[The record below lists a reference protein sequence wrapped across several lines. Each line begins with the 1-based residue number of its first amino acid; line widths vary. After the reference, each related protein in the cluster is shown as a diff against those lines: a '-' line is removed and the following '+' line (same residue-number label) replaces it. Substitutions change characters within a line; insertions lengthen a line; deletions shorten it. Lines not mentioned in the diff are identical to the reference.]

1 MIGQT
6 VSHYRVLDRLGSGG
20 MGVVYKAEDLKLGR
34 HVALKFL
41 PVEMERDTLALERFQ
56 REARTASSLNHPHIC
71 TIYGVDEHEGRHFIA
86 MELLEGDTLKSRIEG
101 RPMKIGQLLELALQM
116 TDALE
121 AAHAKGIVHRD
132 IKPANI
138 FVTARGQAK
147 ILDFGLAKLESAPLR
162 LGAGGLS
169 GMETAAGDAHLTSP
183 GSTLGTV
190 AYMSPEQ
197 ARGETLDARSDLF
210 SFGAVLY
217 EMATGAIPFSGST
230 SAVIFD
236 QILHHDPAPLLN
248 LNPTLPN
255 DLERAIRK
263 SMEKD
268 RRMRYQGASE
278 LKTDLLRIRRDLDS
292 GKSPAASS
300 GSERVPAAPSERS
313 VAVLYFENLSGSK
326 DDDYFR
332 DGMTED
338 VITELANIAEIRVF
352 PRPSVLAYRDK
363 PAAPTQVGKELN
375 AAYVLGGSLRRAGNR
390 LRVNANLVE
399 TATGLTIWAKRYDRE
414 LQDVFEVQD
423 EIARSIA
430 EALRVTL
437 SPQEHDAIAAKPTE
451 NLEAYDCYLRGRNY
465 TRRENLEFAMQ
476 MFEKAISFDPS
487 FALAHAGLGNI
498 CGLIYEIHDHQ
509 ARWIEKGLEACDR
522 ALAIDPNLAEAL
534 SARARIFYAEKKYE
548 EAIRYAKLAIGRK
561 ADCEGAYTVLA
572 RTYFSSSRLEDGA
585 GLLEAALAASGD
597 DYNVYVP
604 LMNILAQM
612 GREEELKS
620 LLSRMISVL
629 QQQLEVVPEDV
640 RARILLAGN
649 YAKVARRTES
659 VRELERAVQMRFNDP
674 NVLYNA
680 ACAYGVMNMKR
691 EALEMLKKAKAAGYA
706 NMDWANRDPDL
717 TCVKDEPDFKELF
730 SGG

>member
-6 VSHYRVLDRLGSGG
+6 VSHYRVIDRLGSGG

-34 HVALKFL
+34 PVALKFL
-41 PVEMERDTLALERFQ
+41 PQELENDTQALERFQ

-71 TIYGVDEHEGRHFIA
+71 TIYEVDEHEGRHFIA
-86 MELLEGDTLKSRIEG
+86 MELLDGETLKERIEG
-101 RPMKIGQLLELALQM
+101 RAMGVAPLLELAIQM
-116 TDALE
+116 ADALE
-121 AAHAKGIVHRD
+121 AAHARGIVHRD

-147 ILDFGLAKLESAPLR
+147 ILDFGLAKLEPSRLR
-162 LGAGGLS
+162 TGAAGFS
-169 GMETAAGDAHLTSP
+169 GMETAAGDAFLTSP
-183 GSTLGTV
+183 GSTVGTV

-197 ARGETLDARSDLF
+197 ARGEPLDARSDIF

-217 EMATGAIPFSGST
+217 EMATGAVPFVGAT

-236 QILHHDPAPLLN
+236 RILHHTPTPPLN
-248 LNPTLPN
+248 LSPSLPA
-255 DLERAIRK
+255 DLDRAIQK
-263 SMEKD
+263 AMEKD
-268 RRMRYQGASE
+268 RRLRYQGASE
-278 LKTDLLRIRRDLDS
+278 LEADLLRIKRDLDS
-292 GKSPAASS
+292 GKSPAQTAGS
-300 GSERVPAAPSERS
+300 GRVAAKQPERS

-326 DDDYFR
+326 DDEYFR

-338 VITELANIAEIRVF
+338 VITELANISEIRVF
-352 PRPSVLAYRDK
+352 PRPSVLGYRDK
-363 PAAPTQVGKELN
+363 PVAPAQVGRELN

-399 TATGLTIWAKRYDRE
+399 AATGLTIWAKRYDRE

-465 TRRENLEFAMQ
+465 ARRENLEFAMQ
-476 MFEKAISFDPS
+476 MFEKAIRLDPG

-498 CGLIYEIHDHQ
+498 CALIYEIHDHQ
-509 ARWIEKGLEACDR
+509 PRWVEKGLEACDR
-522 ALAIDPNLAEAL
+522 ALAIDSNLAEAL
-534 SARARIFYAEKKYE
+534 SARARIFYAEKKYD
-548 EAIRYAKLAIGRK
+548 EAVRYAKLAIGRK

-572 RTYFSSSRLEDGA
+572 RTYFASNRLEEGVA
-585 GLLEAALAASGD
+585 LIEAALAAIGD

-604 LMNILAQM
+604 LGNILGKL
-612 GREEELKS
+612 GRGEDLKA
-620 LLSRMISVL
+620 LQARMTKVLL
-629 QQQLEVVPEDV
+629 QQLDVVPEDV

-649 YAKVARRTES
+649 FAHMARRTEA
-659 VRELERAVQMRFNDP
+659 VRELEKAVTMRFNDP

-680 ACAYGVMNMKR
+680 ACAYGIMNMKR
-691 EALEMLKKAKAAGYA
+691 EALDMLKKARAVGYA
-706 NMDWANRDPDL
+706 NPDWAVRDPDL
-717 TCVKDEPDFKELF
+717 ACVHDEPEFKELF
-730 SGG
+730 ASR